1 MVFVLP
7 LMQHKSHQAERGIS
21 FSLMDMQLAW
31 MTDECIASLIDEEI
45 LKMSE
50 DGEPMADPNYEF
62 VPEGY

>member
-1 MVFVLP
+1 
-7 LMQHKSHQAERGIS
+7 
-21 FSLMDMQLAW
+21 MDMQLAW

-50 DGEPMADPNYEF
+50 DGEPMTDPNYEF